1 MKFFSTLQA
10 FAVIALGTAFL
21 SAAAPISSS
30 EIEEKSA
37 QGLRLLSLS
46 EDAEPVWKTED
57 EKLELKKQDVHFFDV
72 TETYELEQSLPK
84 KKAAAVTCESLPH
97 NAFQYTNMFVFF
109 SKDPSP
115 SHQSAVKPLLSTL
128 SVSNMQSNLNS
139 LTAFNNR
146 YYRSS
151 TGRDASQ
158 FILDTVKK
166 VSFNNSKCIHIT
178 V

>member
-97 NAFQYTNMFVFF
+97 STLQYTNMFVFQRPF
-109 SKDPSP
+109 PVTPVCGQASP
-115 SHQSAVKPLLSTL
+115 QHPFGLEHAVQP
-128 SVSNMQSNLNS
+128 
-139 LTAFNNR
+139 
-146 YYRSS
+146 
-151 TGRDASQ
+151 
-158 FILDTVKK
+158 
-166 VSFNNSKCIHIT
+166 
-178 V
+178 

>member
-97 NAFQYTNMFVFF
+97 STLQYTNMSVF
-109 SKDPSP
+109 SK
-115 SHQSAVKPLLSTL
+115 TL
-128 SVSNMQSNLNS
+128 PRHTS
-139 LTAFNNR
+139 L
-146 YYRSS
+146 RSS
-151 TGRDASQ
+151 LSSAPFRSRTCSPTLTR
-158 FILDTVKK
+158 
-166 VSFNNSKCIHIT
+166 
-178 V
+178 